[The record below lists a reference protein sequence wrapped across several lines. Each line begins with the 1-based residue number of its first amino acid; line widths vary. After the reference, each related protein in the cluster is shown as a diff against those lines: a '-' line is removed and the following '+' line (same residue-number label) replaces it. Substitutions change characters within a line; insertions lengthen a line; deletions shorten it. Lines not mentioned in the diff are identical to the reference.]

1 MRPSSAARYPASE
14 RVTSGSNRDDSRIIY
29 TGAVREKRRM
39 LWMNEM
45 KVQLKIWNTQAG
57 TCLRMMALC
66 ANI

>member
-1 MRPSSAARYPASE
+1 
-14 RVTSGSNRDDSRIIY
+14 
-29 TGAVREKRRM
+29 M